1 MILLNLLVLFLPFLT
16 DSEPVARIRL
26 HPSRQNLSRHDSFTQ
41 QWDKSIKS
49 SRNKW
54 LKRLASSD
62 RTAIEYLENYQN
74 IEYYGEIAIG
84 TPPQTFHVIFD
95 TGSSDLWVPSEK
107 CNPLDLSC
115 QIHHKYDSSQ
125 SSTYKPNGEEFSVHY
140 GRGSASGF
148 LSSDIIHI
156 GSLTVMDQTF
166 GEVTDQPDSVFV
178 QFHFDGIMGMSF
190 KAMSK
195 NSGSTPVFIN
205 MIEQKLVE
213 EPVFAIQLS
222 RNEDGTTGGELTFGG
237 IDQECYTGDIIYLDV
252 VDPEQWMV
260 HMDGLSIS
268 GEEFCPTGSKALI
281 DTGTALIFGPSD
293 VIDKINTYLG
303 SKPTSGNEY
312 FLDCEKLS
320 ELPPIEIVLS
330 DKTVILQSDDYVVE
344 KIANGSHICK
354 SSFIGIDFPSGPIW
368 ILGDAFLRKV
378 YTVFDVGNRRIGF
391 AEVAKKK

>member
-1 MILLNLLVLFLPFLT
+1 
-16 DSEPVARIRL
+16 
-26 HPSRQNLSRHDSFTQ
+26 
-41 QWDKSIKS
+41 
-49 SRNKW
+49 
-54 LKRLASSD
+54 
-62 RTAIEYLENYQN
+62 
-74 IEYYGEIAIG
+74 
-84 TPPQTFHVIFD
+84 
-95 TGSSDLWVPSEK
+95 
-107 CNPLDLSC
+107 
-115 QIHHKYDSSQ
+115 
-125 SSTYKPNGEEFSVHY
+125 
-140 GRGSASGF
+140 
-148 LSSDIIHI
+148 
-156 GSLTVMDQTF
+156 MDQTF